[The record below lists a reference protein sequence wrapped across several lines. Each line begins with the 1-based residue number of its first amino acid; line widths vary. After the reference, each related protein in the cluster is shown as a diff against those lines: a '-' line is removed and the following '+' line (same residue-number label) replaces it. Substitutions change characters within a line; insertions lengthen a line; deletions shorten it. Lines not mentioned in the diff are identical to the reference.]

1 MNSHEENTNDVLK
14 QYLRP
19 GKVEMAPEG
28 FTGKVLDSL
37 PKNLY
42 AKPTEHRAVQRN
54 YVPIVAVA
62 VIIFLVFLAV
72 ILPGKETS
80 SVTVGI
86 LKIANNMSKAFS
98 HLAVPDIFSTKLPSV
113 LTYIF
118 IGCIILTIV
127 DRALS
132 RIFHRQ

>member
-28 FTGKVLDSL
+28 FTGKVLGSL

-42 AKPTEHRAVQRN
+42 AKTSEQKAVTRN
-54 YVPIVAVA
+54 YVPFVAVA
-62 VIIFLVFLAV
+62 VIIFLVFLAI
-72 ILPGKETS
+72 ILPGNETS
-80 SVTVGI
+80 SVTMGI
-86 LKIANNMSKAFS
+86 IKIANNMSKAFS
-98 HLAVPDIFSTKLPSV
+98 HLALPDIFSAKLPPV

-118 IGCIILTIV
+118 IGCIVLTLV
-127 DRALS
+127 DKALS
-132 RIFHRQ
+132 KIFHRE